1 LKGGTVAKT
10 QEEQN
15 GLVVEVCYLDDQ
27 GKLCRKSFS
36 NVEAAR
42 EFAAGNKK
50 AFLVWDQRVC

>member
-1 LKGGTVAKT
+1 MT
-10 QEEQN
+10 QFEEKQAN
-15 GLVVEVCYLDDQ
+15 QDIDVCYLDDQ

-36 NVEAAR
+36 NVEAAK

>member
-1 LKGGTVAKT
+1 VT
-10 QEEQN
+10 QTQ
-15 GLVVEVCYLDDQ
+15 GKQDSFIVEVCYLDDQ

-42 EFAAGNKK
+42 EFAAGNKN